1 VRPNSVFID
10 PAAAVAASAPPWT
23 SSTPPTCA
31 QWRNLLSDGQRTSY
45 STALLVAAWVNDGS
59 SRTPPENTAR
69 SYRSA
74 ITAACVG
81 KGKADDNVSD
91 VARVTYAA
99 DPGKWGP

>member
-1 VRPNSVFID
+1 VFLD
-10 PAAAVAASAPPWT
+10 PAASVAWAPAWT

-31 QWRNLLSDGQRTSY
+31 QWRNLLSDEQQLSY
-45 STALLVAAWVNDGS
+45 STALLRAAWVNKGS
-59 SRTPPENTAR
+59 ASIPPENTAR

-74 ITAACVG
+74 ISAACVG

-91 VARVTYAA
+91 VARVVYAA